1 MQRFSTLSPHSS
13 GLLLL
18 TSLLLSLLASGCGNN
33 GQSAS
38 DLPGLNGGQPSGPV
52 ASGASRCGDVAE
64 HPWCATSLS
73 PDERALLLVAAMSLE
88 QKIDYMAGDDPSSAA
103 TCVPYCGVVNGIPEL
118 NIPPI
123 RMNDGPVG
131 VRGGQSTALP
141 VPLALASTF
150 DPALAYETGALV
162 GNETR
167 HKGNDLVH
175 APVADLIRNPLA
187 GRTFETFGEDPL
199 LATRFT
205 VEWTRGLQSEGILG
219 NIKHYLMNTQEG
231 LAGVPPLVSL
241 VGGRNLVNVVI
252 DERTLREIYLP
263 PYEAAVKEADV
274 ATMMCAYNLINGV
287 PACSSEY
294 LLQQLYAEWGF
305 DGFLVTDY
313 YFAQK
318 DTVQTANIS
327 AMIEMPYG
335 IFFQPSL
342 LQLAVQSGQVPEAN
356 IDRNL
361 QTIFRTLFRFGFFD
375 RPAYEV
381 DVSQID
387 QQAHADV
394 ARRTV
399 EQGAVLLRNQGV
411 LPISEAVKTIAVIGL
426 SATER
431 PAGGGSS
438 FIEPFQFKTPLDGI
452 IERAGEQVQVDYV
465 DGRDV
470 QAAADLAAQ
479 ADIAIVFANAL
490 STEGVDKFCLALDCT
505 LADAPD
511 SLLLNLLPTAPDV
524 LDLILDPLLSLS
536 PVAEALE
543 QAFAPILLGGQPLPV
558 LHRNQDALISAV
570 AAANA
575 DTIVVLQT
583 GGPVLTPWREE
594 VNAIMEIWFAGQ
606 EVAPALAALLF
617 GDADPGGRLPAS
629 FPQLETDTPVAGD
642 PTRYPGVAN
651 QAEHS
656 EGVFIGYRWFDENN
670 VEPAYP
676 FGFGLSYTDFSM
688 EGLSVSSRADGGY
701 SVQATISNT
710 GDRAGWAV
718 PQLYVG
724 LPSPSAEVLQPP
736 VALKGFQKLRLE
748 AGASRQLSF
757 ELNQRD
763 LSYWDTGSGA
773 WVVAPGC
780 YRIMLGQSS
789 RDLSLQVDQAV
800 AGGSCSAG

>member
-1 MQRFSTLSPHSS
+1 MLALF
-13 GLLLL
+13 
-18 TSLLLSLLASGCGNN
+18 LSLVACGGGSN
-33 GQSAS
+33 GSATS
-38 DLPGLNGGQPSGPV
+38 ALGGGGGGQ
-52 ASGASRCGDVAE
+52 SGASRCAATAE
-64 HPWCATSLS
+64 HAWCDASMS
-73 PDERALLLVAAMSLE
+73 PDARAQLVVAAMSLE
-88 QKIDYMAGDDPSSAA
+88 QKIDYVAGDNPSSAA

-118 NIPPI
+118 DIPPI

-150 DPALAYETGALV
+150 NPALAFETGALV

-187 GRTFETFGEDPL
+187 GRTFETFGEDSL

-205 VEWTRGLQSEGILG
+205 VEWTKGLQSEGVLG

-231 LAGVPPLVSL
+231 MLGVPPLVSA

-252 DERTLREIYLP
+252 DERTLREVYLP

-274 ATMMCAYNLINGV
+274 ATMMCAYNLMNGL
-287 PACSSEY
+287 PACSDPF
-294 LLQQLYAEWGF
+294 LLQQLYEEWGF

-318 DTVQTANIS
+318 DTIQTANT
-327 AMIEMPYG
+327 AAVIEMPYG
-335 IFFQPSL
+335 FFFQPSI
-342 LQLAVQSGQVPEAN
+342 LQLAVLTGQVPEEN

-361 QTIFRTLFRFGFFD
+361 QAVFRTLFRFGFFD
-375 RPAYEV
+375 RPDYVADE
-381 DVSQID
+381 DKID
-387 QQAHADV
+387 KPAHADV

-399 EQGAVLLRNQGV
+399 EQGSVLLRNQGV
-411 LPISEAVKTIAVIGL
+411 LPIADDVQEIAVIGL

-452 IERAGEQVQVDYV
+452 IERAGGQIQVDYA
-465 DGRDV
+465 DGRNI
-470 QAAADLAAQ
+470 QAAANLAAQ

-511 SLLLNLLPTAPDV
+511 SLLLNILPGASDV
-524 LDLILDPLLSLS
+524 LNLVLDPVLSQS
-536 PVAEALE
+536 PIAETLE

-558 LHRNQDALISAV
+558 SHRNQDALISAV
-570 AAANA
+570 AAANP
-575 DTIVVLQT
+575 DTAVILQT
-583 GGPVLTPWREE
+583 GGPVLTPWRNE
-594 VNAIMEIWFAGQ
+594 VNAILEIWFAGQ
-606 EVAPALAALLF
+606 EVAPALAAILF
-617 GDADPGGRLPAS
+617 GDTDPGGRLAAS

-656 EGVFIGYRWFDENN
+656 EGVFIGYRWFDENG

-676 FGFGLSYTDFSM
+676 FGFGLSYTEFEMS
-688 EGLSVSSRADGGY
+688 GLSVTGNTDGSLTVRA
-701 SVQATISNT
+701 SIKNT

-724 LPSPSAEVLQPP
+724 LPSPNAEVPQPP
-736 VALKGFQKLRLE
+736 AALKGFAKYW
-748 AGASRQLSF
+748 
-757 ELNQRD
+757 LNPGSTQQITFD
-763 LSYWDTGSGA
+763 LDRRAMSYWDIGSSD

-780 YRIMLGQSS
+780 YRIMVGESS
-789 RDLSLQVDQAV
+789 RDLPLQTGQAV
-800 AGGSCSAG
+800 AGGSCT